1 MASAALALGTSNVDD
16 VEVIDIFHV
25 LYIRVWYSPP
35 DLRVPAVAGCREVEQ
50 RSNIVSKE
58 QKLLWQG
65 SQLNVSSYLLHC
77 TCLYTA
83 CG

>member
-16 VEVIDIFHV
+16 VKVIGIFQV
-25 LYIRVWYSPP
+25 LYVRVRYSPP
-35 DLRVPAVAGCREVEQ
+35 DLHVPAVADCREVEQ

-58 QKLLWQG
+58 YKLLWQG
-65 SQLNVSSYLLHC
+65 SHLKVSSYILHY